1 MRGREGRGDGNELQD
16 VNDDDGPRRRNGVGL
31 TGFGDRRRAGDG
43 EESRSGG
50 RNAGATIA
58 AGKNC
63 RVGSLLRF

>member
-1 MRGREGRGDGNELQD
+1 MRGREGRGDDNELQD
-16 VNDDDGPRRRNGVGL
+16 VNDDDEQRRRNGVGL

-50 RNAGATIA
+50 RSAGATIA
-58 AGKNC
+58 AGKNR

>member
-1 MRGREGRGDGNELQD
+1 MKEGGDSDEWQD
-16 VNDDDGPRRRNGVGL
+16 VNSDDRQRRRNGVGL

-58 AGKNC
+58 AGKNR